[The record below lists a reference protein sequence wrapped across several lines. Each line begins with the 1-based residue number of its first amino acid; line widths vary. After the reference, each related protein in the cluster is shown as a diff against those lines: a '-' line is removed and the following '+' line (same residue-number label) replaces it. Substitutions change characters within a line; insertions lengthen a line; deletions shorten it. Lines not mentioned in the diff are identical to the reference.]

1 MNNYFTVFDS
11 KLIKIIKIKMEEL
24 VENLMRTS
32 FAQVNDK
39 GSMD

>member
-11 KLIKIIKIKMEEL
+11 KIIKIIKIKMEEL

-39 GSMD
+39 DSMD